1 MVTGASSGI
10 GEAVAMELG
19 RLGCRVA
26 LVARRREALERVGE
40 AVERAGGEAVVVPAD
55 LTSDGA
61 CREAVEAAVTAMG
74 GLRLLVPNAGIGRYA
89 PVEEQPPEHA
99 EDLIRINYLGL
110 VHTVRHALPYL
121 LEGAPSAVVA
131 VTSSAGL
138 IPHRLGSAYCAS
150 KAAANMY
157 LAALRLEVVDRGVA
171 VSWVC
176 PGAVRTPFFD
186 GAGMD
191 PDRDL
196 PLLARLL
203 VRRLEPAEVAR
214 AVVRAARTGRP
225 EVVIPF
231 TLRFFAAFRRLAPR
245 LGDWMNRKFP

>member
-10 GEAVAMELG
+10 GEAVAVELG

-26 LVARRREALERVGE
+26 LVARRRGELERVAE
-40 AVERAGGEAVVVPAD
+40 RVEGAGGEAVVVAAD
-55 LTSDGA
+55 LGRDAGCRGA
-61 CREAVEAAVTAMG
+61 VEEAVSALG
-74 GLRLLVPNAGIGRYA
+74 GLRLLVPNAGLGRYA
-89 PVEEQPPEHA
+89 PVESQPSAHA
-99 EDLIRINYLGL
+99 EDTIRINYLGL
-110 VHTVRHALPYL
+110 VHTVRHALPHL
-121 LEGAPSAVVA
+121 LGAAPSAIVA

-157 LAALRLEVVDRGVA
+157 LAALRLEVVDRGVG

-191 PDRDL
+191 PERDL

-203 VRRLEPAEVAR
+203 VRRLEPEEVAR
-214 AVVRAARTGRP
+214 AVVRAASSGRP
-225 EVVIPF
+225 ETVIPF
-231 TLRFFAAFRRLAPR
+231 TLRLFALFRRLAPR
-245 LGDWMNRKFP
+245 LGDWINRSLP

>member
-10 GEAVAMELG
+10 GEAIALELG

-55 LTSDGA
+55 LGSDAG
-61 CREAVEAAVTAMG
+61 CREAVAAAVAGLG

-89 PVEEQPPEHA
+89 TVEEQPPDHA
-99 EDLIRINYLGL
+99 EDLIRINYLGM
-110 VHTVRHALPYL
+110 VHTVRHALPHL
-121 LEGAPSAVVA
+121 LEAAPSAVVA

-157 LAALRLEVVDRGVA
+157 LAALRLEVVDRGVG

-176 PGAVRTPFFD
+176 PGAVRTPFFQ

-191 PDRDL
+191 PERDL

-203 VRRLEPAEVAR
+203 VRQLEAPDVAR
-214 AVVRAARTGRP
+214 AVVRAARSGRP
-225 EVVIPF
+225 ETVIPL
-231 TLRFFAAFRRLAPR
+231 TLRLFAVFRRLAPR
-245 LGDWMNRKFP
+245 LGDWLNRKLP